1 MRVFILTFALI
12 VCVGLGSMATAQQK
26 MDRVFDLFKGKGTT
40 ASSGLSDTR
49 IAKGLKEALRVS
61 TGHAVA
67 STGKP
72 DGYFANPLIKIV
84 LPEKYHTVEK
94 GLRLAGYGTKV
105 DEFVLSMNRAAE
117 QAAPH
122 AKQIFLDAITGMT
135 FADSQKILQGGETAA
150 TDFFKDKTSASLYD
164 AFRPTVDNTLNQ
176 VGTVQKYNAMLAQA
190 KKVPFVKAETL
201 EVGDYVTNKALDGLF
216 LKVAEEERR
225 IRQNPAAQ
233 VTALLKDVFG
243 R

>member
-1 MRVFILTFALI
+1 MRVFIFTFTLI
-12 VCVGLGSMATAQQK
+12 LCLGMGSMATAQQS

-40 ASSGLSDTR
+40 TSSGLSNTR
-49 IAKGLKEALRVS
+49 IAQGLKEALRVS
-61 TGHAVA
+61 TGDAVA
-67 STGKP
+67 STGRP
-72 DGYFANPLIKIV
+72 DGYFANPLIKIL
-84 LPEKYHTVEK
+84 LPEKFSTVEK
-94 GLRLAGYGTKV
+94 GLRLAGYGTQV
-105 DEFVLSMNRAAE
+105 DAFVLSMNRAAE

-135 FADSQKILQGGETAA
+135 FTDAQQILQGGETAA
-150 TDFFKDKTSASLYD
+150 TDYFKAKTSASLYD

-190 KKVPFVKAETL
+190 KQIPFVKAETL

-225 IRQNPAAQ
+225 IRQNPAAR
-233 VTALLKDVFG
+233 VTDLLKDVFG